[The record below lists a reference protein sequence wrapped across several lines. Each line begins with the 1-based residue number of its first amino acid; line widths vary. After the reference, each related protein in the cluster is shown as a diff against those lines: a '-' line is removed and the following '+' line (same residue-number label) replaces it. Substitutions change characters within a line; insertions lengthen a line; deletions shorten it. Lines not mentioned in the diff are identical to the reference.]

1 MIKDEIIKSLADKA
15 ETESI
20 HKEIVDFLNGK
31 TEKFTNIYKRNLHYI
46 NNFEM
51 KDFMENDEFLESD
64 AGKILLRYFEYMYNN
79 FPDELRYQF
88 SNFPLKYK
96 IYKFLDFSDEF
107 VKKDF
112 ENNLETKDKE
122 IFWKNCKYFFN
133 YFGNLA
139 DIYIQNYDLYSDNF
153 LIKLGI
159 LIVVKNVELKNE
171 KKSENREEIKSLDN
185 IFINY
190 IADKIKK
197 YKINKIFSKHLDNKD
212 FKRYFQ
218 NMKILNIDKVRK
230 YAEKRFFEILSENRG
245 ISKVIS
251 EGIELFTIFSEIE
264 FSSTNNNYYYQNKM
278 LERLKKNFVK
288 YNFSHKQKLYLLINY
303 GLGVI
308 FNNFEYSKKMYNLF
322 LDIIKEDI
330 ESTKRFLNDNL
341 KEDKLEYSFLI
352 HLLIRENL
360 IDEKEKEELL
370 SKSEDILIK
379 QLKELFEIK
388 AWRWQ
393 PKEFRNLKFLE
404 EQEMNCEGIT
414 VKC

>member
-51 KDFMENDEFLESD
+51 KEFMENDEFLESE
-64 AGKILLRYFEYMYNN
+64 AGKILLKYFEYMYNN
-79 FPDELRYQF
+79 FPDELSYQF

-96 IYKFLDFSDEF
+96 IYKFLGFSDGF

-185 IFINY
+185 IFLNY

-218 NMKILNIDKVRK
+218 NMKILNIEKVRK
-230 YAEKRFFEILSENRG
+230 YAEKRFFEILSGNRG

-264 FSSTNNNYYYQNKM
+264 FSSTNSNYYYQNKM

-288 YNFSHKQKLYLLINY
+288 Y
-303 GLGVI
+303 
-308 FNNFEYSKKMYNLF
+308 
-322 LDIIKEDI
+322 
-330 ESTKRFLNDNL
+330 
-341 KEDKLEYSFLI
+341 
-352 HLLIRENL
+352 
-360 IDEKEKEELL
+360 
-370 SKSEDILIK
+370 
-379 QLKELFEIK
+379 
-388 AWRWQ
+388 
-393 PKEFRNLKFLE
+393 
-404 EQEMNCEGIT
+404 
-414 VKC
+414 